1 MKKNA
6 LKFIL
11 PALLV
16 AFALPVSAQDGMEE
30 YFFESGKI
38 KVVIAVAMVVL
49 TGIFIYLFA
58 LGRKVSKLE
67 KRIEEGKK

>member
-1 MKKNA
+1 MMKNVN
-6 LKFIL
+6 LIL
-11 PALLV
+11 SALLV
-16 AFALPVSAQDGMEE
+16 ILALPVSAQDGMEE

-49 TGIFIYLFA
+49 TGIFVYLFA
-58 LGRKVSKLE
+58 LGKKVSKLE